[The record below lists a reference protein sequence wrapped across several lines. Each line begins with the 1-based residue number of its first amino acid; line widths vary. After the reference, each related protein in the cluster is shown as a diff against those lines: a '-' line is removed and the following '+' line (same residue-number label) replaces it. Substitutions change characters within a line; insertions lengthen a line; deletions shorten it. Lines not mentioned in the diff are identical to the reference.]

1 VALVGDV
8 ELLDHS
14 ADATGPCSINCYLV
28 EVLDFTAAAL
38 GREGKKFKID
48 QQRLLYSLHWKH
60 EGTPPDIHLR
70 LARDPRLRFDF
81 VATALLG
88 ALNRHDP
95 HRERLS

>member
-1 VALVGDV
+1 
-8 ELLDHS
+8 
-14 ADATGPCSINCYLV
+14 
-28 EVLDFTAAAL
+28 
-38 GREGKKFKID
+38 
-48 QQRLLYSLHWKH
+48 LHWKH